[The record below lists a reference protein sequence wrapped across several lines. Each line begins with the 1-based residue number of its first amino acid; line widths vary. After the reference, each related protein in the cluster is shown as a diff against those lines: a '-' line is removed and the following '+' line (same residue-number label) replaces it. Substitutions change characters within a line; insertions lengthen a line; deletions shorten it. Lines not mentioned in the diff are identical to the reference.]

1 MKVLKF
7 VISAILM
14 TWFGIGQ
21 VQAEGPRLG
30 VAEFS
35 NTSGAY
41 WWGGGVGHDL
51 ASMVTNELANNG
63 KFSVVERSKLGPIL
77 DEQDLSASGRIS
89 KSTRSK
95 IGELTGA
102 QYLVLGT
109 VTAYEENTQGT
120 GGGFSISG
128 IRIGG
133 KNDKAYMALDLRV
146 VDTNTGEIAHNRTVE
161 ARSGGFGFKLGLSRG
176 AFAGDLGQYKKTPAG
191 KAIRAAVV
199 EIVDYLECAM
209 VVQEGCL
216 AEFDAKEKKR
226 KKSLKSLINL
236 D

>member
-1 MKVLKF
+1 MKTPKIALLF
-7 VISAILM
+7 VIFTGFATSQTLAS
-14 TWFGIGQ
+14 
-21 VQAEGPRLG
+21 EPRLG
-30 VAEFS
+30 VADFS

-41 WWGGGVGHDL
+41 WWAGGVGRDL
-51 ASMVTNELANNG
+51 ASMLTNELANNG
-63 KFSVVERSKLGPIL
+63 SFSVVERDKLYTVL

-89 KSTRSK
+89 KGTRSK

-109 VTAYEENTQGT
+109 VTAYEENTEGT
-120 GGGFSISG
+120 GGGFTISG
-128 IRIGG
+128 VRIGG
-133 KNDKAYMALDLRV
+133 KNNKAYMALDLRV
-146 VDTNTGEIAHNRTVE
+146 VDTNSGEIAYNRTVE
-161 ARSGGFGFKLGLSRG
+161 ARSGGFGFNLGLSRG
-176 AFAGDLGQYKKTPAG
+176 KFSGDLGKYKKTPAG

-209 VVQEGCL
+209 VVQGSCL
-216 AEFDAKEKKR
+216 EDFDAKEKKR

>member
-1 MKVLKF
+1 MNPFNTLRAYCLLF
-7 VISAILM
+7 LLLPAIAL
-14 TWFGIGQ
+14 
-21 VQAEGPRLG
+21 AEAPRVG

-63 KFSVVERSKLGPIL
+63 NFRVVERSRLDAVLG
-77 DEQDLSASGRIS
+77 EQDLAASGRIS
-89 KSTRSK
+89 KGTGAK
-95 IGELTGA
+95 IGEVTGA

-109 VTAYEENTQGT
+109 VTAYEENTSGT

-128 IRIGG
+128 ISIGG

-146 VDTNTGEIAHNRTVE
+146 VDTNSGEIAFNRTIE
-161 ARSGGFGFKLGLSRG
+161 ARTGGFGLSFGLSRG
-176 AFAGDLGQYKKTPAG
+176 AFSGNLGQYKKTPAG

-209 VVQEGCL
+209 VVQGGCM
-216 AEFDAKEKKR
+216 ADFDAKEKKR